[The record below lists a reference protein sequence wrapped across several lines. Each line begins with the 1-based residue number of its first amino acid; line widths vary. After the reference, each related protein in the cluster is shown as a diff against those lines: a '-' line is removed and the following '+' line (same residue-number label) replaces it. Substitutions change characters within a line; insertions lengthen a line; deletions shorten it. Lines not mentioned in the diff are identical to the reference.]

1 MPTTRRPAT
10 PAPVHHGDDPWSA
23 ALRGQLERTTLGMV
37 AMLES
42 AEAMH
47 RYLLDSTHAA
57 RQRHEALRARI
68 HDATETPQLLAL
80 EGDLWRFD
88 TDLAWRCWNEIAE
101 TMTHMGT
108 EWLDESSKAL
118 GAART

>member
-1 MPTTRRPAT
+1 MATTRRPVA
-10 PAPVHHGDDPWSA
+10 PAPARSDDDPWSA
-23 ALRGQLERTTLGMV
+23 ALRRQLECTTLGMV

-47 RYLLDSTHAA
+47 RYLLDSTLAA

-118 GAART
+118 GAARA

>member
-1 MPTTRRPAT
+1 MASIRRPAA
-10 PAPVHHGDDPWSA
+10 PASPRREDDPWTA
-23 ALRGQLERTTLGMV
+23 ALRRQLECTTLGMV

-47 RYLLDSTHAA
+47 RYLLESTRAA
-57 RQRHEALRARI
+57 RRRHEAWRARI
-68 HDATETPQLLAL
+68 HGAAETPQLLAL

-101 TMTHMGT
+101 TMTHMAT
-108 EWLDESSKAL
+108 EWVDESTKAL
-118 GAART
+118 GAPRA